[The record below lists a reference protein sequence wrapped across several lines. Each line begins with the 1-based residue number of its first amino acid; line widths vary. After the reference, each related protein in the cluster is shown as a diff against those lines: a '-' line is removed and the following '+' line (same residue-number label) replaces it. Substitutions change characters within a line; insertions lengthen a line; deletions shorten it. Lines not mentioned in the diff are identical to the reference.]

1 MCYTVAFEGW
11 TRHLAVALEGIARD
25 DKDLPEGAQQPVI
38 DDLEETCHG
47 EGLPGFQRRFGDY
60 GYGYGFLGCVPCY
73 PVVAV

>member
-1 MCYTVAFEGW
+1 MVTSISVALFGEMCQYCRNIFLGMCYTVAFEGW

-47 EGLPGFQRRFGDY
+47 EGLPG
-60 GYGYGFLGCVPCY
+60 C
-73 PVVAV
+73 